1 MSRAWRGGHLGRAL
15 LSESTLSPIRI
26 LLAAM
31 PGMMR
36 DIVEMAIRSQ
46 PDMVIVGL
54 LSVVGARD
62 ALSDAVQHGRPDVVI
77 VGLEADT
84 EPHACEDLLYDHP
97 RVRLLEVIDDGRR
110 ATLCELR
117 PHRVP
122 IGNVSPEGLVGA
134 IRAATSVGM
143 S

>member
-1 MSRAWRGGHLGRAL
+1 MSRVWNGGHLGRAL

-54 LSVVGARD
+54 LSVVAARD
-62 ALSDAVQHGRPDVVI
+62 ALTDAVRRGRPDVVI

-84 EPHACEDLLYDHP
+84 EPHACEALLYDHP
-97 RVRLLEVIDDGRR
+97 RVRLLEVIDGGRA

-122 IGNVSPEGLVGA
+122 IDNVSPEGLVGA